1 MKIYRQR
8 IAKKRKR
15 TRKPIGKL
23 SLIYVCM
30 RNKRIMELYNI
41 VRGLA

>member
-15 TRKPIGKL
+15 TRKPIAKL
-23 SLIYVCM
+23 TLIALCM
-30 RNKRIMELYNI
+30 KDSRIMELYKAI
-41 VRGLA
+41 RGLE